1 MVLDLFTKLSSIPN
15 ESVLFDLYPYIWD
28 VKEVVLSLHSYVI
41 WMATSHINGTPIP
54 SLPRDRD
61 FCNDDISVTDFIV
74 DDFIEAWH
82 QTYIGGVTVAMLRLL
97 PFNGGF
103 GFLDYAPDFPSS
115 DLFHVRP
122 FLDSDKVGNSF
133 TFRFLYFLFNELELS
148 HAVGQQCGSR
158 VMFCMQ

>member
-1 MVLDLFTKLSSIPN
+1 MVLDLFTKLSNIPN

-28 VKEVVLSLHSYVI
+28 VKEVVLALHSYVI
-41 WMATSHINGTPIP
+41 WMATSDFSGTSIGNL
-54 SLPRDRD
+54 SDDQD
-61 FCNDDISVTDFIV
+61 FSSDDLSVTDFIA

-115 DLFHVRP
+115 DIFHMRP
-122 FLDSDKVGNSF
+122 FLDNDKVSDATYLPVFASISQNYSDI
-133 TFRFLYFLFNELELS
+133 LYKYI
-148 HAVGQQCGSR
+148 
-158 VMFCMQ
+158 